1 MSFRQGIRLG
11 IDVGRARVGLARSD
25 PEGLLCVPIKTLV
38 RSNENFKELT
48 ELFLEYDAIEFVV
61 GVPYSLD
68 GTRSK
73 STEDSIEFAQEL
85 AKASGKPVRLV
96 DERLSTVQ
104 AQSRLRDAGKDS
116 KSARGVIDQVA
127 ATIILQNALETEQN
141 TGQPPGSLSV

>member
-1 MSFRQGIRLG
+1 
-11 IDVGRARVGLARSD
+11 
-25 PEGLLCVPIKTLV
+25 
-38 RSNENFKELT
+38 
-48 ELFLEYDAIEFVV
+48 
-61 GVPYSLD
+61 
-68 GTRSK
+68 GTHTK